1 MNDNQLHR
9 RHFLGLCL
17 SASTLTGCG
26 IEAFARSKRQVPP
39 DFDQREP
46 EHGRFVVAPYSLA
59 LVENRYLPLPRAD
72 LRSLNK
78 PYDDQHEATLEL
90 FYSLGVADARQA
102 LRKALPQSQLLHID
116 TPRWKDYF
124 ADAAHFRSVSF
135 DGKQRYA
142 VPERE
147 TLKSFGVD
155 ADYAIVIG
163 SMSFNKFGNLGSE
176 VLNCV
181 ARFLVWDYA
190 HARAVAEGEVTAGI
204 GIGIGEHVTV
214 QHWGLLGGQ
223 LPREI
228 LLKPPFAKDE

>member
-1 MNDNQLHR
+1 MNDNHLRR
-9 RHFLGLCL
+9 RHFLGICL
-17 SASTLTGCG
+17 SATTWAGCG
-26 IEAFARSKRQVPP
+26 MEAFARSKRQVLP
-39 DFDQREP
+39 DFDEREP
-46 EHGRFVVAPYSLA
+46 EHGRFLVAPYSLA

-72 LRSLNK
+72 LRSLHK

-116 TPRWKDYF
+116 PPRWKDYF

-147 TLKSFGVD
+147 TLQSFGVD
-155 ADYAIVIG
+155 ADYAVVIG
-163 SMSFNKFGNLGSE
+163 SMRFHKFGNPGNE
-176 VLNCV
+176 VLDCF
-181 ARFLVWDYA
+181 ARFLVWDYG
-190 HARAVAEGEVTAGI
+190 HARAVAEGEVTASI
-204 GIGIGEHVTV
+204 VMGIGEHVTV

-228 LLKPPFAKDE
+228 LLKPPFVKEE